1 MDYALGKKRLH
12 RAGWRKVRE
21 KFVAKGLELRLV
33 LARKN
38 HVTGQ

>member
-1 MDYALGKKRLH
+1 MGYAVGQKGLH

-21 KFVAKGLELRLV
+21 KFVAKRLELRLV

-38 HVTGQ
+38 HILR